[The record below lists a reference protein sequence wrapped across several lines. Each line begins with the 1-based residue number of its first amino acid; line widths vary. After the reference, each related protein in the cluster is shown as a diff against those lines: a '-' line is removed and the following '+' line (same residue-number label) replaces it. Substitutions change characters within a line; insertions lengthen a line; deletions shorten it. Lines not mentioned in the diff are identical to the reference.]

1 MSILS
6 RSLQHSPNR
15 ANFLRLRDRVLG
27 VKLAGEARDYLN
39 RGYRVAGWLV
49 GWLFFCVDVIDGAE
63 QCSVLQ
69 VISGGN
75 DGIIHRHSCW
85 AGFGCWLLSFFSY

>member
-15 ANFLRLRDRVLG
+15 ANFSGSGTGFWELNY
-27 VKLAGEARDYLN
+27 AGEARDYLN
-39 RGYRVAGWLV
+39 RGYRVAGRLV
-49 GWLFFCVDVIDGAE
+49 GWLSCCVGVIDGAE

-85 AGFGCWLLSFFSY
+85 AGFGCWLFSFFSY